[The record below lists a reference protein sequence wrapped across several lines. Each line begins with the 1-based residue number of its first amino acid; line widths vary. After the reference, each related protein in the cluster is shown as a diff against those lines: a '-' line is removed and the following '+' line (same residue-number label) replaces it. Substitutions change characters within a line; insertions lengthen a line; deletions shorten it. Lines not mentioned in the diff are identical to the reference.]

1 MIGID
6 ISPLLK
12 INRLLVTG
20 ELGCDLKLGSGINI
34 VKAESYSND
43 DTETN
48 DCGKTTFANLIKYGL
63 GDRDRFTKGE
73 IAQKI
78 QFIFLEV
85 EINSKVFTIRRDL
98 NKPGARVSIF
108 ENPIDLAF
116 DYESPNILVD
126 PKTPFS
132 DFLLGELGIPNL
144 KISRSTKPGSI
155 PQSVTFQEFL
165 RVLYM
170 DQKNSFQ
177 EFMYQVQPDWMKGK
191 TVQIL
196 LGMSKKRWKS

>member
-1 MIGID
+1 M
-6 ISPLLK
+6 
-12 INRLLVTG
+12 N
-20 ELGCDLKLGSGINI
+20 
-34 VKAESYSND
+34 
-43 DTETN
+43 
-48 DCGKTTFANLIKYGL
+48 
-63 GDRDRFTKGE
+63 
-73 IAQKI
+73 
-78 QFIFLEV
+78 
-85 EINSKVFTIRRDL
+85 
-98 NKPGARVSIF
+98 
-108 ENPIDLAF
+108 
-116 DYESPNILVD
+116 SPNILVD

-196 LGMSKKRWKS
+196 LGMSKEEVEELKRPDPIVDQ